1 MNIPYLDWDST
12 IQRALSQIDSDAAI
26 WRTVGTS
33 SIIFLRDWQGFL
45 HLCIPCDRA
54 AVEESLPLI
63 TAIQRCHEAFGQLSI
78 AEGLELDVEA
88 LVNRLVI
95 FDDETL
101 DRSDLWESPDL
112 IALTRHGIKVHLLE
126 RQDKEQDWL
135 RSSIARTENLD
146 VRRAVFFGVKGGV
159 GRSTAL
165 IGLSHALAKLGKKVL
180 VVDCDFE
187 SPGVSSSLI
196 SPEARPTYGIV
207 DWFAAE
213 GLGFGDDE
221 KLFRIGAIAEMSPL
235 SRGLDGSILVA
246 PAFGEKSE
254 AYISKLGRLYAT
266 TTKQDHAGA
275 IFKTFADR
283 LSEVISKLEVA
294 FSPDVVLIDSRAG
307 IDDTSAVALT
317 RLGAVAFMFGLN
329 TRQTWDAYT
338 MLFQHWQQ
346 HPSIGRTDDFRE
358 YLRFVSALTPDEAL
372 YPGYLAEMQSTAYEV
387 FVSTLYDQL
396 GDQSAESDETEGFNF
411 PFDAENAPHHL
422 LVIRRDD
429 ALLAFDP
436 VKYPDHVQPV
446 IFDKV
451 FGDFVSEAV
460 VLLSRE

>member
-12 IQRALSQIDSDAAI
+12 IQQALSQIDSDSAV
-26 WRTVGTS
+26 WHGVGNS
-33 SIIFLRDWQGFL
+33 PIIFLRDWQGFL
-45 HLCIPCDRA
+45 HLCVPCHRA
-54 AVEESLPLI
+54 VVEESLILI
-63 TAIQRCHEAFGQLSI
+63 AAIQRCHEAFGQLSI
-78 AEGLELDVEA
+78 AAGLESDVET

-95 FDDETL
+95 YDDETL
-101 DRSDLWESPDL
+101 DKNDLWESPDL
-112 IALTRHGIKVHLLE
+112 IALTQRGIKVSLLE

-135 RSSIARTENLD
+135 RCRIVQTDSLD

-159 GRSTAL
+159 GRSTAV

-196 SPEARPTYGIV
+196 SPEARPTYGMV

-213 GLGFGDDE
+213 GLGFGADE
-221 KLFRIGAIAEMSPL
+221 KLLRIGTIAEVSPL
-235 SRGLDGSILVA
+235 SRGLDGSIIVA

-266 TTKQDHAGA
+266 TTTNNSTGLV
-275 IFKTFADR
+275 FKTFADR
-283 LSEVISKLEVA
+283 LSEIIGKLEVA

-317 RLGAVAFMFGLN
+317 RLGAIAFMFGLN

-338 MLFQHWQQ
+338 MLFRHWQQ
-346 HPSIGRTDDFRE
+346 HPSIGGKNDFRE

-372 YPGYLAEMQSTAYEV
+372 YPGYLAEMQNTAYEV

-396 GDQSAESDETEGFNF
+396 GDDNDEAEGFNF
-411 PFDAENAPHHL
+411 SFDAENAPHHL
-422 LVIRRDD
+422 LVVRRDD

-436 VKYPDHVQPV
+436 IKYPEHIQPA